1 LKTIGYRDLA
11 DGSRRIK
18 IFYNRNKQQTRQ
30 ERIMAALEELKGV
43 GNIAI
48 YLINGNK
55 YRRILTKR
63 I

>member
-1 LKTIGYRDLA
+1 MKTIGYRDLA